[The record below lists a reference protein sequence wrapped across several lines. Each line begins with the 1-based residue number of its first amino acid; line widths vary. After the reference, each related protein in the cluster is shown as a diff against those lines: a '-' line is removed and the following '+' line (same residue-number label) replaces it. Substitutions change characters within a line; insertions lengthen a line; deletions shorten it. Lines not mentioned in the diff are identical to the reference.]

1 MCGFADAKLCA
12 HCTSDHGRGSR
23 NSNNNLSPGEILTEV
38 RPIPQIPLSYK
49 NKHERDFYHVVCFLR
64 SFVQNE
70 GGGGGTREGCGG
82 RSKDWLCCR
91 VPELVCDWEI
101 RVEIM

>member
-70 GGGGGTREGCGG
+70 SGGEEREKVVAEEVRTGFVAE
-82 RSKDWLCCR
+82 S
-91 VPELVCDWEI
+91 PN
-101 RVEIM
+101 